1 MSIPFMSSGSYS
13 LAVAQPDL
21 DTAKRRIY
29 FSLILLCVGH
39 FFIDVYS
46 SALAAFQPHLAT
58 KMGINLTEAGFLAG
72 IFVFANSVTQPGF
85 GFLSDRYHSQLFTS
99 MAPAVAGIGVAMIGL
114 APSYGVVMML
124 AVLGGMGISSFHPQ
138 ASARATVGIE
148 ANKPFW
154 MAVFI
159 SSGTLGLALGPSLFA
174 GIVEKFGF
182 ARSWIGA
189 IPGMVVSLLL
199 LALLPALPGVDRSE
213 KKSFDLAPLRAV
225 WKPLTILYFLVF
237 ARSIVQVTFTQFLPL
252 YLTRERG
259 YGVTAAS
266 QALSVY
272 LACGALGGFLGGNIA
287 NRFGG
292 RTTILISMIGSVPF
306 LVGFFFTTGWVSL
319 LSLALGGLILLFTIP
334 VNVVMGQQ
342 LAPGQ
347 AGTVSALL
355 MGFAW
360 GMAGFL
366 FIPIVGKA
374 SDLVGLHNALLA
386 LLVFPILGFF
396 LTLTYPKERGV

>member
-1 MSIPFMSSGSYS
+1 M
-13 LAVAQPDL
+13 
-21 DTAKRRIY
+21 
-29 FSLILLCVGH
+29 
-39 FFIDVYS
+39 
-46 SALAAFQPHLAT
+46 
-58 KMGINLTEAGFLAG
+58 
-72 IFVFANSVTQPGF
+72 
-85 GFLSDRYHSQLFTS
+85 
-99 MAPAVAGIGVAMIGL
+99 
-114 APSYGVVMML
+114 
-124 AVLGGMGISSFHPQ
+124 
-138 ASARATVGIE
+138 
-148 ANKPFW
+148 
-154 MAVFI
+154 
-159 SSGTLGLALGPSLFA
+159 
-174 GIVEKFGF
+174 
-182 ARSWIGA
+182 
-189 IPGMVVSLLL
+189 LL